1 MEINKK
7 VKAMII
13 RDVKF
18 NLIMLESKEGRIANQ
33 SDFDNIQRSVG
44 ENIAEQM
51 NWSDEEGEEVVRLIV
66 ADFIN

>member
-18 NLIMLESKEGRIANQ
+18 NLMMLESKKGRSANQ
-33 SDFDNIQRSVG
+33 SDFDNIQRTVG

>member
-7 VKAMII
+7 IKAMII

-18 NLIMLESKEGRIANQ
+18 NLMMLESKEGRSANQ
-33 SDFDNIQRSVG
+33 SDFDSIQRSVG